1 MREYEIVYIF
11 RSNFTPEEI
20 EAKLE
25 RYHGILTSDGSG
37 EITAVEQW
45 GKRQLAYPIS
55 KQPNGYYVVAQFTAD
70 PATLPALER
79 VLTLEEDLLRYL
91 IVLSEGELPI
101 PGSMHSVMDD
111 RVGPGTPSAQA
122 AARAGSEGP
131 TGSEAATPDAATPDA
146 ATADAATA
154 DADVEVDAASSD
166 DAATE
171 DDEVPADEAEE
182 AEPADEAEESEG
194 DEQADTAD
202 EKEE

>member
-79 VLTLEEDLLRYL
+79 VLTAEEDLLRYL

-122 AARAGSEGP
+122 AARAGSEGA
-131 TGSEAATPDAATPDA
+131 TGSDA
-146 ATADAATA
+146 ATADAESAE
-154 DADVEVDAASSD
+154 ADVEVDAASPD
-166 DAATE
+166 DAAVE

-182 AEPADEAEESEG
+182 DESEG